1 MFKKVLYPI
10 DVPEGG
16 LCRDALDEVVEE
28 VRKWGATLY
37 LIYVLP
43 GFNMPLVATYFPKDA
58 EKKARA
64 AAKAQLDSYIQEHI
78 PEGLPVVPVLRQ
90 GTAYEEILA
99 ESRKHD
105 VDLIIIPGQDHP
117 SMEKWLL
124 GTTTSKVVRHAHC
137 SVLVLRHC
145 PEREKGT

>member
-10 DVPEGG
+10 DVSEGG

-28 VRKWGATLY
+28 VHKWGATLY

-43 GFNMPLVATYFPKDA
+43 GFNMPLVASFFPKDA

-64 AAKAQLDSYIQEHI
+64 TAKTQLEAYIQEHI
-78 PEGLPVVPVLRQ
+78 PEGLPVEPVLRQ

-99 ESRKHD
+99 ESRKQD
-105 VDLIIIPGQDHP
+105 IDLIIIPGQDHP

-124 GTTTSKVVRHAHC
+124 GTTTSKVVRHARC

-145 PEREKGT
+145 GERNKDT